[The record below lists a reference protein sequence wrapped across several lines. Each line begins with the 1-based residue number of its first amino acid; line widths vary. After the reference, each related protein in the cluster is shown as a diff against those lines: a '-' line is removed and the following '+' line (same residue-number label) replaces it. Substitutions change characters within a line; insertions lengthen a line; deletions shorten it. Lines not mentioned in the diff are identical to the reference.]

1 MTGTDSR
8 ATRPVARP
16 LRIFGIVLLCGLAGM
31 AVFAVLVW
39 RAVSVEDA
47 PRAEAERRIAAA
59 RAGLPS
65 KAPLVDLDDQ
75 GRVIRTTSAS
85 EGTGLP
91 VARLKALAWR
101 AADQR
106 LVSAD
111 TPFWFFRLKGPAA
124 RYALTD
130 TGFDL
135 DRLGLTP
142 ADLERFGPGVI
153 VDHASRNGDHLF
165 VWTE

>member
-1 MTGTDSR
+1 MK
-8 ATRPVARP
+8 ATSRP
-16 LRIFGIVLLCGLAGM
+16 LRILGIVLVCGLAGL

-39 RAVSVEDA
+39 RAVTVEDA
-47 PRAEAERRIAAA
+47 PRAEAERRIAIA

-65 KAPLVDLDDQ
+65 KAPLVELDDQ
-75 GRVIRTTSAS
+75 GRVVRTTSSS
-85 EGTGLP
+85 EGTGRP

-101 AADQR
+101 AADRR

-111 TPFWFFRLKGPAA
+111 TPFWFFKLKGPAA
-124 RYALTD
+124 RYALTG

-142 ADLERFGPGVI
+142 ADIERFGPGVI
-153 VDHASRNGDHLF
+153 VDYAGRDGDRVL